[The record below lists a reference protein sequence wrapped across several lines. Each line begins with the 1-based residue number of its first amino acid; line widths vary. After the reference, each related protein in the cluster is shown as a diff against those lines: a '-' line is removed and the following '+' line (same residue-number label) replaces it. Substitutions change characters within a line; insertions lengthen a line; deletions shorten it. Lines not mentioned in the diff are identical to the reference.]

1 MQCIH
6 VVILGQF
13 LAAAVCRMRTARSE
27 AASLGQ
33 VYKAAGFA
41 AHKLLLLAAQRGV
54 EYGGGG
60 HKPVRV
66 RMQRV
71 GGYRLR
77 GAELHKFAKVHY
89 RNAVAYIAQHVKVVR
104 YDKIGQ
110 AEMLL
115 QIEQQI
121 EYLRLDG
128 HVERADGLVADDQFG
143 IARQPP
149 GQC

>member
-1 MQCIH
+1 MQRVH
-6 VVILGQF
+6 MVILGQF

-33 VYKAAGFA
+33 VYKVAGFA
-41 AHKLLLLAAQRGV
+41 AHKLLLWLRSVGSSMGEAAM
-54 EYGGGG
+54 
-60 HKPVRV
+60 PVRKDAAGW
-66 RMQRV
+66 RISSPWGRT
-71 GGYRLR
+71 
-77 GAELHKFAKVHY
+77 HKFAKVHY

-121 EYLRLDG
+121 EYLRLNG
-128 HVERADGLVADDQFG
+128 YVKGACGSHPAPLCRA
-143 IARQPP
+143 
-149 GQC
+149 

>member
-1 MQCIH
+1 MQCIY

-121 EYLRLDG
+121 VGSSSTIMSGLSTSA
-128 HVERADGLVADDQFG
+128 RAMA
-143 IARQPP
+143 IR
-149 GQC
+149 